1 MKLLLS
7 LLTGLFLF
15 FQSADI
21 EELRNSYAKANQS
34 VTNTQN
40 FIDLAEKQSS
50 SDAVISG
57 YKAAAKIMEAKI
69 TTEKSKRKSFIKSG
83 AANLESIIKSN
94 PNNVEL
100 RLVRLSVQEN
110 LPKIVGYH
118 SSLKDDKTFLLSN
131 FSKQNSA
138 LKNYI
143 KRFALQSKTF
153 TPADRA
159 LLK

>member
-21 EELRNSYAKANQS
+21 DALRNSYAKANQS
-34 VTNTQN
+34 VANTKN
-40 FIDLAEKQSS
+40 FIDLTEKQSS
-50 SDAVISG
+50 SDAVTSG

-69 TTEKSKRKSFIKSG
+69 TTEKNKRKSFIKSG
-83 AANLESIIKSN
+83 ATNLESIIKNN
-94 PNNVEL
+94 PNNAEL
-100 RLVRLSVQEN
+100 RLIRLSVQEN

-118 SSLKDDKTFLLSN
+118 SSLKADKTFLLNN
-131 FSKQNSA
+131 FSKQNTA

-143 KRFALQSKTF
+143 KRFASQSKTF
-153 TPADRA
+153 TAADRA